1 MKITHFVLPIFII
14 LSLLCTATAWAETAV
29 IVHPSNNDTLDQQ
42 TVNKLFLGKI
52 KSFPSGGSALPI
64 NQSAGS
70 EIRTGFEDSVLGKT
84 SSQVKAYWSQ
94 LIFTGKANPPKEV
107 ASDAEMKQLIAS
119 NPSTIGY
126 IDAANVDSTIK
137 VILTF

>member
-1 MKITHFVLPIFII
+1 MKIANLAYPMFII
-14 LSLLCTATAWAETAV
+14 LSLFLATTAWAETAV
-29 IVHPSNNDTLDQQ
+29 IVHPSNSQAIDQKAI
-42 TVNKLFLGKI
+42 NKLFLGKV
-52 KSFPSGGSALPI
+52 KSFPDGSTALPI
-64 NQSAGS
+64 NQPAGS
-70 EIRTGFEDSVLGKT
+70 EIRTGFDGTVLNKT

-94 LIFTGKANPPKEV
+94 LLFTGKANPPKEV